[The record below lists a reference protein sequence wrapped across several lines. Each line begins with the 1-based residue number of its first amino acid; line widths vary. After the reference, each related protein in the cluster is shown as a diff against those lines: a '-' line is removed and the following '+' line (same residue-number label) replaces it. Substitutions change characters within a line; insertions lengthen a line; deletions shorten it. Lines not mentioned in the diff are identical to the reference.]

1 LEKNVAMGSKY
12 KLIESE
18 SALVE
23 ICDLFKGSLWLAID
37 TEFEREKTF
46 YPELCLLQV
55 ANDDIVAIVDPLK
68 IANLQPIFDLLYD
81 PSITK
86 VFHAARQDLEI
97 FCNLQKAIPAPLFDT
112 QIAAPLLGY
121 DEQIG
126 YANLV
131 NKMLNVEL
139 SKAHTRTDWKQRPL
153 QEAQLQYAAD
163 DVIYLGQI
171 YELLVSKLKEHGR
184 LDWLVDDFLVL
195 LDTKLYEPDPET
207 VWRKIRAAKKL
218 KGPKLC
224 ALQHLAAWREN
235 KAREQ
240 NRPRNWLMRDDVL
253 VDLAQLQPKNL
264 SDLDRIKA
272 MSEGM
277 LNRHGQEI
285 LKIIDVAKQHKPM
298 ALSKSQS
305 LKPLNIKEEAIIDAM
320 MAIVRLTAF
329 NKSLHPNIL
338 ASRKELEKFVRD
350 DGDSLLHKGWR
361 GQLVGFDLAAFLNG
375 EISFQIEENEMVL
388 IKKKN

>member
-1 LEKNVAMGSKY
+1 MKSEY
-12 KLIESE
+12 ILIESE
-18 SALVE
+18 DALIEV
-23 ICDLFKGSLWLAID
+23 CNLLKGSTWLAID

-55 ANDDIVAIVDPLK
+55 ANDNIVAIVDPLQ
-68 IANLQPIFDLLYD
+68 IDNLQPMFDLLYD

-97 FCNLQKAIPAPLFDT
+97 FCNLQKTIPAPLFDT

-121 DEQIG
+121 DEQMG

-131 NKMLNVEL
+131 NKMLGVEL

-153 QEAQLQYAAD
+153 QVAQLQYAAD

-171 YELLVSKLKEHGR
+171 YKLLVSKLEEHGR
-184 LDWLVDDFLVL
+184 LDWLLDDFSVL
-195 LDTKLYEPDPET
+195 LDIKLYEPDPDT

-218 KGPKLC
+218 KGIKLC
-224 ALQHLAAWREN
+224 ALQYLAAWREH

-264 SDLDRIKA
+264 SDLGRIKA

-285 LKIIDVAKQHKPM
+285 LKIIEEAKQHEPM
-298 ALSKSQS
+298 SLSKSQS
-305 LKPLNIKEEAIIDAM
+305 RKALNIQEEAMVDAM

-338 ASRKELEKFVRD
+338 ASRKELEKFVCSD
-350 DGDSLLHKGWR
+350 ADSLLHKGWR
-361 GQLVGFDLAAFLNG
+361 QQLIGNDLAAFLRG

-388 IKKKN
+388 IRKKN

>member
-1 LEKNVAMGSKY
+1 MNSEY

-18 SALVE
+18 GALIEV
-23 ICDLFKGSLWLAID
+23 CDSFKGSTWLAID

-55 ANDDIVAIVDPLK
+55 ANDNIVAIVDPLQ
-68 IANLQPIFDLLYD
+68 IDNLQPMFDLLYD

-97 FCNLQKAIPAPLFDT
+97 FCNLQKTIPGPLFDT

-121 DEQIG
+121 DEQMG

-131 NKMLNVEL
+131 NKMLGVEL

-153 QEAQLQYAAD
+153 QVAQLQYAAD

-171 YELLVSKLKEHGR
+171 YKLLVSKLEEHGR
-184 LDWLVDDFLVL
+184 LDWLLDGFSIL

-218 KGPKLC
+218 KGTKLC
-224 ALQHLAAWREN
+224 ALQHLATWREL

-264 SDLDRIKA
+264 SDLGRIKA

-285 LKIIDVAKQHKPM
+285 LKIIEEAKQHEPM
-298 ALSKSQS
+298 SLSKSQS
-305 LKPLNIKEEAIIDAM
+305 RKALNIQEEAMVDAM

-338 ASRKELEKFVRD
+338 ASRKELEKFVCSD
-350 DGDSLLHKGWR
+350 ADSLLYKGWR
-361 GQLVGFDLAAFLNG
+361 QQLIGNDLAAFLRG

-388 IKKKN
+388 IRKKN